1 MHTPPFVRKNLSRN
15 SAKIRFPEPPEAPA
29 LFISDSF
36 RADQSQL
43 PLKLVKPFLSTSADL
58 VNSSPIFANFPLD
71 IRLSPSKATG
81 CILASLTICTLPAG
95 AGLLCRKSAL
105 KHFAKEMVPWSLSK
119 RLVCLTS
126 GYRSFM
132 ISLPVFQRQIDS
144 RERYRHLKSSISHI
158 CPRLFSAIMGNLKRF
173 ARPCGLFSPLCLGAR
188 KWKSLSAPICTYRQC
203 GNLCRQGR
211 KRGQVPNSPG
221 TEFRGHRSKWV
232 G

>member
-15 SAKIRFPEPPEAPA
+15 SAKIRFPELPEAPA

-95 AGLLCRKSAL
+95 AGFLCRKSAL

-132 ISLPVFQRQIDS
+132 ISLPVFQR
-144 RERYRHLKSSISHI
+144 
-158 CPRLFSAIMGNLKRF
+158 ANRF
-173 ARPCGLFSPLCLGAR
+173 ARTLPAFKKFHLPHLSKTVLCYYGEPQAVRKAMWPVFPAVLGS
-188 KWKSLSAPICTYRQC
+188 KKIEVSFGTHLYLSTVWESLPT
-203 GNLCRQGR
+203 G
-211 KRGQVPNSPG
+211 
-221 TEFRGHRSKWV
+221 
-232 G
+232 